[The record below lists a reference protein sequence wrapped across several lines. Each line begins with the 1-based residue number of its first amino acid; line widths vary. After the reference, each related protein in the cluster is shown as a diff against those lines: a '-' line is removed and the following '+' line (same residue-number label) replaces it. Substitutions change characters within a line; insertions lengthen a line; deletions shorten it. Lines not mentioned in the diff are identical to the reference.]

1 MRGLAEAILYSA
13 WGLRAKKR
21 KHAFRKFPEENMQA
35 RTVQRHTHEG
45 NQRLEE
51 AHEEDMQYVAV
62 LFWSGGHT
70 AASINPG
77 GHAQKWEQA

>member
-1 MRGLAEAILYSA
+1 
-13 WGLRAKKR
+13 
-21 KHAFRKFPEENMQA
+21 MQA